1 MRWLINYLRSR
12 FNDRDVETMPRTSS
26 DVEDDDTPRFRKK
39 QRKQRPCYSCT
50 ECRRLKIR
58 DQTDQLREQESDADH
73 PNPAQAFVGP
83 VHGSPTSHQTLHE
96 PGLQQGRPL
105 HHSHSQPD
113 GLTPA
118 RAKPI
123 LAVGAPLYMVLTA
136 IADTLF
142 DPPYGI
148 LNRVGAVIN
157 PSLQPVNNHEQNA
170 SHGTL
175 VLDQGGRSK
184 YLGPTAGSEWLKD
197 IVTQDVSAS
206 PSNICAPSPE
216 AHQASMPRRPDQLPS
231 VTGSN
236 AFPFAVSV
244 VPISTQALLSRLPPR
259 EEAWFLVEAYYRYC
273 AWQ

>member
-1 MRWLINYLRSR
+1 MLQGSNRSA
-12 FNDRDVETMPRTSS
+12 PRTRVGRRPSQS
-26 DVEDDDTPRFRKK
+26 GTGICRTSTWQSHLSPDVTR
-39 QRKQRPCYSCT
+39 
-50 ECRRLKIR
+50 
-58 DQTDQLREQESDADH
+58 A
-73 PNPAQAFVGP
+73 
-83 VHGSPTSHQTLHE
+83 GSAAGTTATSQSLTTRSVQHTHQ
-96 PGLQQGRPL
+96 
-105 HHSHSQPD
+105 D

-197 IVTQDVSAS
+197 V
-206 PSNICAPSPE
+206 
-216 AHQASMPRRPDQLPS
+216 R
-231 VTGSN
+231 
-236 AFPFAVSV
+236 
-244 VPISTQALLSRLPPR
+244 
-259 EEAWFLVEAYYRYC
+259 
-273 AWQ
+273 